1 MAQSGDP
8 FFNFDITKMMSEFD
22 PAKIAD
28 EFAKMA
34 SQYKIPGV
42 DMDSLVQS
50 QRKNLEALTAANR
63 VAFEGVQAVAKRQ
76 AEILQETMNE
86 AAGALD
92 AVAKSGSP
100 QEAAAKQA
108 ELVKGAFEKALANM
122 RELAEMVSK
131 SNTEATQAINARITE
146 TLDEIKDMA
155 LKLKK

>member
-42 DMDSLVQS
+42 DMDSLVEG

-86 AAGALD
+86 AAGAMD

-131 SNTEATQAINARITE
+131 SNTEATQAINSRITE

-155 LKLKK
+155 LKFNK